1 MMMKL
6 TCDVL
11 AALEGKTLSVA
22 ESCTGGMIGAAIT
35 AVPGSSKVF
44 KGGIISYTN
53 EVKARLLKVPVELL
67 DREGAVS
74 LPVAKAM
81 AEGVRQIMRSDYGLS
96 VTGLAG
102 PGGDE
107 FANPVGTVFIGCA
120 DSQSAT
126 VERFL
131 FRGSREEIRVKAAEA
146 ALQILLQRL

>member
-1 MMMKL
+1 MTKL

-11 AALEGKTLSVA
+11 AALEGKTLAVA
-22 ESCTGGMIGAAIT
+22 ESCTGGLIGAAIT
-35 AVPGSSKVF
+35 AIPGSSKVF

-53 EVKARLLKVPVELL
+53 EIKEKLLNVPRDLL

-81 AEGVRQIMRSDYGLS
+81 AEGVRQAMCADYSLS

-107 FANPVGTVFIGCA
+107 FGNPVGTVYIGCA
-120 DSQSAT
+120 DAHGST

-131 FRGSREEIRVKAAEA
+131 FTGSREEIRVKAADA